1 MFRFLAFAGAMMLAL
16 AAPAFAQTTT
26 IEGASIFGA
35 LKPYITELVGIFVA
49 GVLGYLATLVKAKF
63 GLDIEAKHREA
74 LQTALTNAAGLL
86 IAKGDGLAAGI
97 NFDVKNPIVA
107 EAVNYALK
115 GAPDA
120 MKYFGLT
127 PERVRDMLAAKVGV
141 VIAVAPNG

>member
-1 MFRFLAFAGAMMLAL
+1 MFRFLALAGAMLLAL

-35 LKPYITELVGIFVA
+35 LKPYLVELTGILVA
-49 GVLGYLATLVKAKF
+49 GVLGYLATLVKKKF

-86 IAKGDGLAAGI
+86 IARGDGLAAGV
-97 NFDVKNPIVA
+97 NFDVKNPLVA
-107 EAVNYALK
+107 EAINYALK

-141 VIAVAPNG
+141 VIAASPNG